1 MKKYTWIPA
10 GLMLLGGA
18 ALAQAAVDPD
28 PNNTAAGQ
36 VAVDVNA
43 SAHEG
48 MADDF
53 ATGGAAQP
61 PPP

>member
-43 SAHEG
+43 SKPSR
-48 MADDF
+48 
-53 ATGGAAQP
+53 TSS
-61 PPP
+61 